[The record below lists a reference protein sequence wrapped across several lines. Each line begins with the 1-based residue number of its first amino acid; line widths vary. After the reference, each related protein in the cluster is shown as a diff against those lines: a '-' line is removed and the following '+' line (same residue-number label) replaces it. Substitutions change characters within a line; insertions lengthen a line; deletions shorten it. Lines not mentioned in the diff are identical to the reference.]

1 MMDDIDARAFLI
13 EENGMEGV
21 AIDHNVDSSLL
32 QIALLIESEGLS
44 S

>member
-13 EENGMEGV
+13 EENGMERI

-32 QIALLIESEGLS
+32 QITFLIESEGLS
-44 S
+44 

>member
-13 EENGMEGV
+13 EENGMERI
-21 AIDHNVDSSLL
+21 AINHNVDSSLL

-44 S
+44 